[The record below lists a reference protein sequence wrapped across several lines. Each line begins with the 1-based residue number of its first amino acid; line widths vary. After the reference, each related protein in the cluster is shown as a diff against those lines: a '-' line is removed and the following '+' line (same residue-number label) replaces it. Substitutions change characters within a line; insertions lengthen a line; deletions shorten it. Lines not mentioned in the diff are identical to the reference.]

1 MGNYNEGKNKSQHLG
16 VSACSSELGFWSSWV
31 GHTGAG
37 RRAWLTPEMT
47 SRPVTSV
54 APSLLFG
61 IHFDLWNF
69 PVLQNLTRG
78 CSPVTELSQL
88 IQNQGELML
97 VKIELIF
104 SGAGTFNG
112 PLPHKHES
120 TLTKQNWQI
129 GRCQGFQGMGCGSLW
144 SVPEGEKSRPNFLSS

>member
-1 MGNYNEGKNKSQHLG
+1 MENCKEGKTPIPTLWSFCLLIRTRLLVQR
-16 VSACSSELGFWSSWV
+16 SE
-31 GHTGAG
+31 TP
-37 RRAWLTPEMT
+37 RARKGSLINP
-47 SRPVTSV
+47 RDDFLPVTS
-54 APSLLFG
+54 APPNLLFAF
-61 IHFDLWNF
+61 HVDLWNL
-69 PVLQNLTRG
+69 PVLQNLARG

-88 IQNQGELML
+88 IQKQGELML

-112 PLPHKHES
+112 PLPHKRES

-129 GRCQGFQGMGCGSLW
+129 GRCQGFQGMGRGSLW